1 MENSQYNKRRITAIL
16 TILILT
22 AGALV
27 SVNTLPLTYAAH
39 DGDTI
44 EDGSDNCPDAPN
56 EDQANAD
63 GDAFGDACDPFPN
76 DPDND
81 VDGDGISGDVDNCP
95 SVANADQANNDA
107 DTEGDA
113 CDTDDDNDGVLDDAP
128 DNCQFTSNSDQTD
141 ADGDGVGDAC
151 DPVQNIQIDIK
162 PRINCGKHRG
172 VVPVVIRGSANFDA
186 TKVDITTLMLEGV
199 EVNEKHGKTHGGED
213 MNGDSYLDIMIH
225 LKRAEVCEALADPDL
240 YPLKTP
246 LEVTLTGMSDGEA
259 FEGTDTIKIVKRL
272 IL

>member
-1 MENSQYNKRRITAIL
+1 MESNQNNKRRITAIL
-16 TILILT
+16 TILILS
-22 AGALV
+22 AGTLV
-27 SVNTLPLTYAAH
+27 SVNTLPWAYAADT
-39 DGDTI
+39 DGDGFDD
-44 EDGSDNCPDAPN
+44 EADNCPAIANPGQ
-56 EDQANAD
+56 EDE
-63 GDAFGDACDPFPN
+63 
-76 DPDND
+76 
-81 VDGDGISGDVDNCP
+81 DGDGI
-95 SVANADQANNDA
+95 
-107 DTEGDA
+107 
-113 CDTDDDNDGVLDDAP
+113 
-128 DNCQFTSNSDQTD
+128 
-141 ADGDGVGDAC
+141 GDAC